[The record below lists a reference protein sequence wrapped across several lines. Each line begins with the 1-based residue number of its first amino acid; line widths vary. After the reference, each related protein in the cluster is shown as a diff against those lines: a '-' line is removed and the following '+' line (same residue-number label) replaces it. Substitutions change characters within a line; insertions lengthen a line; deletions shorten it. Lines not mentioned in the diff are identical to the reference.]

1 MITISESLSN
11 MLVAPT
17 RKIEG
22 RVELYNGS
30 TLSRTFNHSD
40 VLENI
45 TVERI
50 GEQKFFGYSICQK
63 LKVGILDRE
72 RQLSISNSNT
82 MKAYLNE
89 TDPYPTFYV
98 SEVTRDENTNNLTVV
113 AYDALYAAAAH
124 QVSEITLSSYTIGEF
139 AEACAAIIGANGVQF
154 VNVTDGCTE
163 TYYEAGANFNGDETL
178 RSAIN
183 AIAEATQTICYLNN
197 ENILVFKRLD
207 MSGEPALLISRDAYF
222 ELKSSSDKT
231 LTKIVHATELG
242 DNVHA
247 STSAEGET
255 QYVRD
260 NPFWDMREDIIEIVE
275 KALAAVGGLT
285 INQFNCKWRGNF
297 ALEVGDSISI
307 TAKDGSTIRTYVLND
322 TLSYS
327 GGMNQTS
334 QWEYASNANESA
346 SNPTSLGAIINNTM
360 AKVDKVNQEIT
371 LVAQKADENSAA
383 IAEIK
388 LTTDGITETVK
399 KEVQETITEQVQIE
413 VEKLDLVGIASSEI
427 TYQESASGTQ
437 VPTGEWL
444 LDIPEVQSGNY
455 LWTRTKTIYTN
466 ADESVAYSVS
476 KSGADG
482 VIGDDGV
489 SVSAIKSFYILAEE
503 IPEKP
508 TANPPEGWSE
518 TEPSIELGADYS
530 MYRVELTEFDDG
542 TWSYGEVTLSSSFD
556 GTKAVYEITQSN
568 STQISELIHSS
579 EGFTMNFETI
589 NESITELNGIIS
601 TDREEQ
607 LKYIKFI
614 NGEIIIGVDPEEG
627 QNDFK
632 LKMSNQ
638 RISFLMNGNEVAY
651 FADDALNV
659 QTANLYR
666 AYIEMGLYIG
676 GLLIEQ
682 DSNGNVNARWIG

>member
-1 MITISESLSN
+1 MINISESLSN

-113 AYDALYAAAAH
+113 AYDALYAASAH

-222 ELKSSSDKT
+222 ELKSSTDKT
-231 LTKIVHATELG
+231 LTTIQHATELG

-247 STSAEGET
+247 STGAEGET
-255 QYVRD
+255 QYIRD
-260 NPFWDMREDIIEIVE
+260 NPFWDTREDIAQIVDN
-275 KALAAVGGLT
+275 ALTAVGGLT
-285 INQFNCKWRGNF
+285 INQFTCKWRGNF
-297 ALEVGDSISI
+297 ALEVGDKISI
-307 TAKDGSTIRTYVLND
+307 NTKDGSTVSAYVLND

-327 GGMNQTS
+327 GGMTETS
-334 QWEYASNANESA
+334 QWNYTDNKNETA
-346 SNPTSLGAIINNTM
+346 SNPTSIGQTISQTV
-360 AKVDKVNQEIT
+360 AKVDKVNKEIS
-371 LVAQKADENSAA
+371 LVVS
-383 IAEIK
+383 
-388 LTTDGITETVK
+388 
-399 KEVQETITEQVQIE
+399 E
-413 VEKLDLVGIASSEI
+413 VETYSSDI
-427 TYQESASGTQ
+427 SSLLMNTES
-437 VPTGEWL
+437 
-444 LDIPEVQSGNY
+444 
-455 LWTRTKTIYTN
+455 
-466 ADESVAYSVS
+466 
-476 KSGADG
+476 
-482 VIGDDGV
+482 
-489 SVSAIKSFYILAEE
+489 
-503 IPEKP
+503 
-508 TANPPEGWSE
+508 
-518 TEPSIELGADYS
+518 
-530 MYRVELTEFDDG
+530 
-542 TWSYGEVTLSSSFD
+542 
-556 GTKAVYEITQSN
+556 ITQSVQQIQTSTEESIQELTN
-568 STQISELIHSS
+568 KVEQSLTAEEVEILVSQTVKENGAVDSVTTSTGYTFNADGLSVNKAGSEMTTQITEDGMTVFRSGDAVLVADN
-579 EGFTMNFETI
+579 EGVTAEDLHAT
-589 NESITELNGIIS
+589 TYL
-601 TDREEQ
+601 
-607 LKYIKFI
+607 
-614 NGEIIIGVDPEEG
+614 IIGQYSRFQDYEDS
-627 QNDFK
+627 DFGSSTGCFW
-632 LKMSNQ
+632 LGS
-638 RISFLMNGNEVAY
+638 A
-651 FADDALNV
+651 
-659 QTANLYR
+659 
-666 AYIEMGLYIG
+666 
-676 GLLIEQ
+676 
-682 DSNGNVNARWIG
+682 